1 MPKPVILVV
10 DDEKDIVEILT
21 YNLQKDG
28 FQVHSCGDG
37 ESALSKCR
45 TLLPDLVIL
54 DVMLPG
60 MDGVEVCRA
69 LRRDERTAAIPVVL
83 LTAKGEESD
92 VVLGLGVGADDYVA
106 KPFSV
111 KELVA
116 RVRALLRRRHREIE
130 DEDRTVVRVGDLLVD
145 SVRHEVVAGKKS
157 VTLTLTE
164 FKLLRFLATHAGRVF
179 TRSELLDHVIGED
192 VYIVDRNI
200 DVHVRSIRKK
210 LGKLAA
216 HIVTVRGV
224 GYKFDE
230 RVVPV

>member
-10 DDEKDIVEILT
+10 DDEKDITEIVA
-21 YNLQKDG
+21 YNLSKEG
-28 FQVHSCGDG
+28 FEVHVCGDG

-45 TLLPDLVIL
+45 ALHPDLVVL

-60 MDGVEVCRA
+60 MDGIEVCRA
-69 LRRDERTAAIPVVL
+69 LRRDERTSAIPVVL

-92 VVLGLGVGADDYVA
+92 VVLGLGVGADDYVP

-116 RVRALLRRRHREIE
+116 RIRALLRRRQREID
-130 DEDRTVVRVGDLLVD
+130 DEDRSVVRIGDLTVD
-145 SVRHEVVAGKKS
+145 SVRHEVVAGKK
-157 VTLTLTE
+157 TIALTLTE
-164 FKLLRFLATHAGRVF
+164 FKLLRYLASHAGRVF
-179 TRSELLDHVIGED
+179 TRSEILDRVIGED
-192 VYIVDRNI
+192 VYVVDRNI

-230 RVVPV
+230 RAVPV

>member
-1 MPKPVILVV
+1 MRKSVILVV
-10 DDEKDIVEILT
+10 DDEKDITEIVT
-21 YNLQKDG
+21 YNLQKEG
-28 FQVHSCGDG
+28 FEVHSCGDG
-37 ESALSKCR
+37 ETALSKCR
-45 TLLPDLVIL
+45 TVLPDLVVL

-69 LRRDERTAAIPVVL
+69 IRRDERTASIPVVL

-92 VVLGLGVGADDYVA
+92 VVLGLGVGADDYVP

-116 RVRALLRRRHREIE
+116 RIRALLRRRHRETEE
-130 DEDRTVVRVGDLLVD
+130 DDRTVIRVGEILVD

-157 VTLTLTE
+157 ITLTLTE
-164 FKLLRFLATHAGRVF
+164 FKLLRFLASHTGRVF
-179 TRSELLDHVIGED
+179 TRSELLDRVIGED
-192 VYIVDRNI
+192 VYVVDRNI

-210 LGKLAA
+210 LGKFAA

-224 GYKFDE
+224 GYKFDD
-230 RVVPV
+230 RAVAV

>member
-10 DDEKDIVEILT
+10 DDEKDITEIVT
-21 YNLQKDG
+21 YNLQKEG
-28 FQVHSCGDG
+28 FQVQTCADG
-37 ESALSKCR
+37 ESALAKCR
-45 TLLPDLVIL
+45 SILPDLVVL

-69 LRRDERTAAIPVVL
+69 LRRDERTASIPVVL
-83 LTAKGEESD
+83 LTAKNEESD
-92 VVLGLGVGADDYVA
+92 VVLGLGVGADDYVG

-116 RVRALLRRRHREIE
+116 RIRALLRRRDRET
-130 DEDRTVVRVGDLLVD
+130 DEQDRTVVKIGDLLVD